1 MFQSE
6 FKLSCCQ
13 PSDSEEEKDQRK
25 MKAKSQIKIQVSIKI
40 LIELLPSAANCTRL
54 ATWAAAQAAKPT
66 TAAAYFQDSEY
77 SEYLECLGYSYAF

>member
-1 MFQSE
+1 
-6 FKLSCCQ
+6 
-13 PSDSEEEKDQRK
+13 
-25 MKAKSQIKIQVSIKI
+25 MKAKSQIKIHVSIKI

-77 SEYLECLGYSYAF
+77 SEYLECLGYYYAF